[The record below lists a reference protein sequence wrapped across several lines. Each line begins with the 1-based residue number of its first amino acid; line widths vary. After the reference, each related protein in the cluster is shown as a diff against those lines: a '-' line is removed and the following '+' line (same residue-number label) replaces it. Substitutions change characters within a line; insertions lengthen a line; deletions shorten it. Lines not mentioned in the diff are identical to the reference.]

1 MAEPV
6 HTIRFGLI
14 KASIWQNQ
22 TRAGDRHS
30 VSIVRLYKNGDTWK
44 ESLRF
49 GRDDLPLLWKVADC
63 VHTWILQQPYAPQQ
77 ATEQQPPA
85 QTVASAETPF

>member
-1 MAEPV
+1 MMAEPV

-49 GRDDLPLLWKVADC
+49 GRDDLPLVCKASDLA
-63 VHTWILQQPYAPQQ
+63 HSWIFQNAQ
-77 ATEQQPPA
+77 AERTANRQ
-85 QTVASAETPF
+85 